1 MAKKRDLSRLQTVLI
16 KKTLASTREQAK
28 KLARK
33 MGYRTY
39 TIRETKN
46 TWRLRQRPLECFR
59 KTGYGTNCFDKGGV
73 KRGVCL
79 VFATPKKGAK
89 RRKACR

>member
-16 KKTLASTREQAK
+16 KKTLASTREKAK

-46 TWRLRQRPLECFR
+46 TWRLRQRPPDCFR
-59 KTGYGTNCFDKGGV
+59 GKYGTHCFDKGGV
-73 KRGVCL
+73 TRGVCL

-89 RRKACR
+89 RRKSCR

>member
-1 MAKKRDLSRLQTVLI
+1 MAKKKGMERLQTVLI
-16 KKTLASTREQAK
+16 KKTLASTREKAK

-46 TWRLRQRPLECFR
+46 TWRLRQRPPDCFR
-59 KTGYGTNCFDKGGV
+59 GKYGTNCFDKGGV

-89 RRKACR
+89 RRKSCR